1 MEDIIAAFLEKKDVQ
16 TMYKPSRKKEIK
28 VVDQMNFALQR
39 LVSRHRNWF
48 DQSDRLGQERNSA
61 VRKLYMKQV
70 IMMKAS
76 LEMKFYEHETN
87 K

>member
-16 TMYKPSRKKEIK
+16 TMYKPSGKKEIK

-48 DQSDRLGQERNSA
+48 DQSAQP
-61 VRKLYMKQV
+61 V
-70 IMMKAS
+70 
-76 LEMKFYEHETN
+76 
-87 K
+87 